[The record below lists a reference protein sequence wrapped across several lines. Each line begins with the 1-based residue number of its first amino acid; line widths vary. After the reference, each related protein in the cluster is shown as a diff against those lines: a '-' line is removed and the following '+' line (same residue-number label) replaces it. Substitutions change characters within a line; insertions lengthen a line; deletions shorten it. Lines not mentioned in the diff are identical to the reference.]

1 MKRVLQTLV
10 QPKYRIPL
18 ATALG
23 FGIGALYYKYKQRAD
38 KSILLD
44 LVVPGASM
52 AVGFNVIGWL
62 MTDMGVFPMLV
73 AKTNSSHEEGMG
85 QLSSE
90 AVKFL
95 SNINPELYDSF
106 KGMGLKIAPIP
117 SNPSIIVQDEE

>member
-1 MKRVLQTLV
+1 MKRILQTIV

-23 FGIGALYYKYKQRAD
+23 FGVGALYYKYKQRGD
-38 KSILLD
+38 KSVLLD
-44 LVVPGASM
+44 LVVPGASL
-52 AVGFNVIGWL
+52 ALGFNVIGWL

-73 AKTNSSHEEGMG
+73 ARTNSSHDQGMG
-85 QLSSE
+85 KLSDE

-95 SNINPELYDSF
+95 SNINPEIYESF

-117 SNPSIIVQDEE
+117 SNPSIVVQDDD